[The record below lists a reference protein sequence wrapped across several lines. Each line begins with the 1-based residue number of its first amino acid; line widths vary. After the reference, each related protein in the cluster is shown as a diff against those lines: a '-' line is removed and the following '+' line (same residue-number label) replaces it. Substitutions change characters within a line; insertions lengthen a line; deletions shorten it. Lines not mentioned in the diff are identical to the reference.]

1 MSAVVF
7 GRERLAV
14 VQFLSRAVEETVG
27 MAPSVAKPAGESA
40 EALLGKEFNT
50 VSPSA
55 SHAHLLFPSL
65 RAAPER
71 GAVLV
76 FKQVVHILVI
86 ALDGEVE
93 GVEEVVEEACGHLVG
108 VHRQDVCCDGYPE
121 VGGQRDGGSAEKVE
135 ILGHVGVAHLGRE
148 FVVDEVTP
156 TEAGLEAGVEFAL
169 YIESGEVE
177 AEVYLDM
184 V

>member
-1 MSAVVF
+1 
-7 GRERLAV
+7 
-14 VQFLSRAVEETVG
+14 
-27 MAPSVAKPAGESA
+27 MAPSVAKPAGQPA

-55 SHAHLLFPSL
+55 THAYLLFPSL

-156 TEAGLEAGVEFAL
+156 TEAGLEAGVKFAL